1 MTKTTNTAM
10 NKSVKE
16 MLLDGATE
24 ADLMNILK
32 TQIEKAQT
40 EIDEDNKAKAKEAKK
55 AETVAATRKEATIA
69 VINYLKALDLIE
81 DDKYTEE
88 DLNEICEEMK
98 QYEKTLFC
106 WNDLVD
112 VLTGNLKKDKTHIE
126 NETDDIIERFLRDL
140 I

>member
-55 AETVAATRKEATIA
+55 AETVAAARKEATIA

-98 QYEKTLFC
+98 QYEKTLFR

-126 NETDDIIERFLRDL
+126 NKTDDIIERFLRDL